1 MAQNPFDQ
9 LSKQYLE
16 DFLAPI
22 GQVIRNLEIPGEAKF
37 VDVFFTP
44 TPATPTDPDLGLL
57 GQIVQTTCSI
67 EPFRNP
73 PSRTEIRTCLLKLL
87 WLQEAHRR
95 TAKQAKQKLHEP
107 QLPQLWI
114 LATHISQPVLNDF
127 GAQLDP
133 HWPSGVYRL
142 PTGYKTTFV
151 AINQLPA
158 TEDTLWLRI
167 LGKGPTQ
174 QQAID
179 EVLNLPPNHPRRN
192 NILRLLAGW
201 HIRMNL
207 GELPE
212 LSEQKTAMALSQ
224 AFLDWEQQTQERS
237 HQEGQLV
244 SLRSVLHLMLPQKL
258 GPLPDRCRSAI
269 TLLQVPQLEALA
281 LALLN
286 FETIADLEAWLTQR
300 LRSDLP
306 TTWADRLPG
315 NSAAIATA
323 SLDQLLTWILGSNPI
338 G

>member
-37 VDVFFTP
+37 VDVFFAP
-44 TPATPTDPDLGLL
+44 TPATPIDPTLGLL

-87 WLQEAHRR
+87 WLQEAERR
-95 TAKQAKQKLHEP
+95 KAKRKLPDP

-114 LATHISQPVLNDF
+114 LATQVSQPVLNDF

-133 HWPSGVYRL
+133 QWPTGVYRL
-142 PTGYKTTFV
+142 PNGYKTTIV
-151 AINQLPA
+151 AINKLPA

-167 LGKGPTQ
+167 LGKGHTQ

-179 EVLNLPPNHPRRN
+179 EVLALSPNHPRRN

-201 HIRMNL
+201 HIRIGL
-207 GELPE
+207 GELTE
-212 LSEQKTAMALSQ
+212 LSEPKTAMALSQ
-224 AFLDWEQQTQERS
+224 AFLEWEQKTEARG
-237 HQEGQLV
+237 EARGQMK
-244 SLRSVLHLMLPQKL
+244 SLRSLLVLQLSQKL
-258 GPLPDRCRSAI
+258 GSLPPLCQGAI
-269 TLLQVPQLEALA
+269 GLLKVPQLEALA
-281 LALLN
+281 LALFG
-286 FETIADLEAWLTQR
+286 FETIADLETWLTDR
-300 LRSDLP
+300 LRSDFP
-306 TTWADRLPG
+306 TTWADRLPQ
-315 NSAAIATA
+315 NANAISTA
-323 SLDQLLTWILGSNPI
+323 SLDQLVTWISDPDSI
-338 G
+338 D